1 MLPNSG
7 TPSCLLSAASPLM
20 THPWY
25 RVNDRQA
32 VSATY
37 RSSPGVGRPQSPRSL
52 VETVN
57 KHGSPYSLRY
67 NKARTV
73 AWAILSPRG
82 ARIQESEFV
91 VNGEH
96 IMGEHVGIDVSKEHL
111 DWVVGAMRDVERV
124 PNSPSG
130 VRRMVKALHEFDIA
144 SIIVESTGGY
154 ERRLTEAL
162 TKAQLPV
169 ILVNPWRVRR
179 FGEGLGVLAKTDPLD
194 ARILALFGERARP
207 ERRPLPDPKQRE
219 MADLVRR
226 RRQLISIIV
235 AEKNRLDTASKAI
248 RRDIQAVVKLLE
260 RRVAKLDEK
269 VDAAIDGDD
278 EKAEIRT
285 RLQTVPSV
293 GPGVARTL
301 IVDLPELGHLGRRQ
315 ICSLVGL
322 APFAKDSGKKVGTR
336 RIKAGRAAPR
346 SALYLAAMN
355 GARFNPVLKAMYE
368 RMLEQGKP
376 KKVALIALAR
386 KLLTIL
392 NAMARDRKD
401 WQQMSA

>member
-1 MLPNSG
+1 
-7 TPSCLLSAASPLM
+7 M

-111 DWVVGAMRDVERV
+111 DWVVGAKRDVERV
-124 PNSPSG
+124 PNSPAG
-130 VRRMVKALHEFDIA
+130 VRRLVKALHEFNID

-207 ERRPLPDPKQRE
+207 ERRPLPDPRQRE

-248 RRDIQAVVKLLE
+248 RRDIQAVVQLLE
-260 RRVAKLDEK
+260 RRVVKLDEK
-269 VDAAIDGDD
+269 IDAAIDGDD

-322 APFAKDSGKKVGTR
+322 APFAKDSGKKVGAR

-392 NAMARDRKD
+392 NAMVRDEKD